1 MDCSPPGSSVCGIL
15 QARILE
21 WVAIPFSR
29 DLPDLGIQ
37 PSSPALQADS
47 LPSEP
52 QGSPLVPCEYWTLW
66 LYSCLLGGGW
76 GWGFDTFWVPRFHGG
91 SRASTWWQTG
101 RPWGGEE
108 PARSFPSSPPP
119 GRHWGA
125 KPHWVPSPDL
135 ELWEGDLAWVCIPSS
150 RSGSLSGVV
159 PTCSVHSVISRLV
172 WPFVTLGYFPPKVQE
187 MGKKNDF
194 VYLLS
199 VAFWTLI
206 PGAAYRGPGRG
217 LWHLF
222 RHRGR

>member
-1 MDCSPPGSSVCGIL
+1 M
-15 QARILE
+15 R
-21 WVAIPFSR
+21 
-29 DLPDLGIQ
+29 
-37 PSSPALQADS
+37 
-47 LPSEP
+47 
-52 QGSPLVPCEYWTLW
+52 CEYWTLW

-76 GWGFDTFWVPRFHGG
+76 GWGFGTFWVPRFHGG
-91 SRASTWWQTG
+91 CHVSTWWQAG
-101 RPWGGEE
+101 RAWGGEE

-135 ELWEGDLAWVCIPSS
+135 ELWEGDLAWVRIPSS
-150 RSGSLSGVV
+150 RGGSLSGVV

-222 RHRGR
+222 RHPRQMREWAPDLVGEHSSLHLLGLGAWGRKKHGREVSQNRHF